1 MFLASIYRCSGSYA
15 SDARVTP
22 IISSSKD
29 SFDTERSVFMD
40 SLTTKLSVAANIP
53 IFEFGQDISNFLI
66 KAEDPEGRVDPTII
80 MELELIFFEYMNKLS
95 YYYFLRFSDSQTEI
109 LSNGLL
115 LTKSNL
121 IEERDHSL
129 RQCRKAMQSALPSNL
144 AVESWRFEVLILLS
158 CMWIS
163 VSW

>member
-1 MFLASIYRCSGSYA
+1 MKKIKIAVPATVANLVCG
-15 SDARVTP
+15 
-22 IISSSKD
+22 
-29 SFDTERSVFMD
+29 FDILGMA
-40 SLTTKLSVAANIP
+40 LN
-53 IFEFGQDISNFLI
+53 
-66 KAEDPEGRVDPTII
+66 DPCDI

-95 YYYFLRFSDSQTEI
+95 YYYYRRFSDSQTEI

-158 CMWIS
+158 CMRIS
-163 VSW
+163 VS